1 MPYLFYVF
9 ILLVVLN
16 LYFRVAARFNIID
29 KPNERSS
36 HAKPVLRGGG
46 IVFPVGIT
54 LWFIWSGF
62 QFPWFFSGLMLI
74 SLISFLDDLKQ
85 VPFWFRLVFHMAAIL
100 LLLMQLELTPWPWW
114 LWVLTIF
121 TATGII
127 NAFNFMDGINGI
139 TAGYSMSALAGLW
152 FVNNYQYSFVD
163 NNLIYATIG
172 AVALF
177 GFYNFRIRAR
187 CFAGDVGA
195 VSISFILVFLLL
207 KLILL
212 SDNPFYMMFL
222 VVYGVDTF
230 LTIVYRLLRH
240 ENIFMAHR
248 NHLYQILANE
258 SGISHIKVSM
268 GYVLVQLIINFVII
282 ASINQLSYIWMILL
296 SVTIIFMLS
305 LFYIFVKTKK
315 HSSLVIRHSSL

>member
-1 MPYLFYVF
+1 MSYLFYVI
-9 ILLVVLN
+9 ILFVVLN
-16 LYFRVAARFNIID
+16 LYFRVADHFNIID

-46 IVFPVGIT
+46 IVFPLGIA
-54 LWFIWSGF
+54 LWFVWSGF
-62 QFPWFFSGLMLI
+62 QFPWFFAGLMLI
-74 SLISFLDDLKQ
+74 SLISFLDDVMQ

-114 LWVLTIF
+114 LWALTIF

-139 TAGYSMSALAGLW
+139 TSGYSLSALIGLW
-152 FVNNYQYSFVD
+152 IVNNYQAPFISND
-163 NNLIYATIG
+163 LIYATTL

-177 GFYNFRIRAR
+177 GFYNFRIRAK

-195 VSISFILVFLLL
+195 ISISFILVFLLI
-207 KLILL
+207 KLILATA
-212 SDNPFYMMFL
+212 NPFYMVFL

-230 LTIVYRLLRH
+230 LTIVYRMIHH

-258 SGISHIKVSM
+258 SGISHLKVSIS
-268 GYVLVQLIINFVII
+268 YVLVQLIINLVII
-282 ASINQLSYIWMILL
+282 ASINQLSYIYMIFL
-296 SVTIIFMLS
+296 SSGIIFILAV
-305 LFYIFVKTKK
+305 FYFFVKKK
-315 HSSLVIRHSSL
+315 SLVIGH